1 MEIVIIGAG
10 VIGCAVAR
18 ELRRYDVK
26 VTVLEKENDVACG
39 TSKANSGVVHAG
51 FDAKPGSLK
60 AKYNVAGNAMFDALA
75 KELGF
80 AFKRN
85 GAYVLCFDKADEPV
99 LQKLLE
105 QGVENGVK
113 QLEIH
118 TGTQIREKEKYVS
131 QEVTAGLWA
140 PTSGIVSPYGMT
152 IAYAE
157 NACVNG
163 AQFLF
168 EKTVCGVRREGGKTV
183 VDCTDGTAYS
193 ADLVVNCAGVHGDD
207 VNNFINPEKLKI
219 VARKG
224 EYMLLDKAASYVAE
238 ATLFQLPTKMGKGIL
253 VVPTAAGNV
262 MLGPTAVDVDN
273 KDCTDTTV
281 EGLQEAYEKAC
292 KTVPS
297 LSKRA
302 AITQFTGLRA
312 HLTTGDFEI
321 GFAPCGGLYN
331 VVGIE
336 SPGLTA
342 SPAIAVDVAK
352 EIAETYK
359 LKKRGDFVAKRQAPP
374 SFAKMTDDE
383 RAALIAK
390 DPRYGKI
397 VCRCE
402 TVTEG
407 EIVDA
412 IERPLGARD
421 MDGIKRRTRAGMGRC
436 QGGFCSPHVMEILA
450 EKLGC
455 DIAEVTKNG
464 KGSEIVTGRVE

>member
-168 EKTVCGVRREGGKTV
+168 EKTVCGVRREGAKTV
-183 VDCTDGTAYS
+183 VECTDGTSYK

-219 VARKG
+219 IARKG
-224 EYMLLDKAASYVAE
+224 EYMLLDKAASFVAE

-262 MLGPTAVDVDN
+262 MLGPTAVDVDD
-273 KDCTDTTV
+273 KDCTDTTA

-297 LSKRA
+297 LSKRSV
-302 AITQFTGLRA
+302 ITQFTGLRA

-321 GFAPCGGLYN
+321 GFAPCEGFYN

-342 SPAIAVDVAK
+342 
-352 EIAETYK
+352 
-359 LKKRGDFVAKRQAPP
+359 
-374 SFAKMTDDE
+374 
-383 RAALIAK
+383 
-390 DPRYGKI
+390 
-397 VCRCE
+397 
-402 TVTEG
+402 
-407 EIVDA
+407 
-412 IERPLGARD
+412 
-421 MDGIKRRTRAGMGRC
+421 
-436 QGGFCSPHVMEILA
+436 
-450 EKLGC
+450 
-455 DIAEVTKNG
+455 
-464 KGSEIVTGRVE
+464 

>member
-1 MEIVIIGAG
+1 MDIVVIGAG

-18 ELRRYDVK
+18 ELSRYDVK
-26 VTVLEKENDVACG
+26 ITVLEKENDVACG

-60 AKYNVAGNAMFDALA
+60 AKYNVAGNAMFDALS

-85 GAYVLCFDKADEPV
+85 GAYVLCFEKEDEPV
-99 LQKLLE
+99 LEQLLQ
-105 QGVENGVK
+105 QGVQNGVK

-118 TGTQIREKEKYVS
+118 TGTKIREKEKYVS
-131 QEVTAGLWA
+131 EQVVAGLWA

-152 IAYAE
+152 LAYAE

-163 AQFLF
+163 VRF
-168 EKTVCGVRREGGKTV
+168 EFGKQVGGLRREGVKTV
-183 VDCTDGTAYS
+183 VECADGSRYS
-193 ADLVVNCAGVHGDD
+193 ADLVVNCAGVHGDE
-207 VNNFINPEKLKI
+207 VNNFICPDKLKI

-224 EYMLLDKAASYVAE
+224 EYMLLDKTASYVAE
-238 ATLFQLPTKMGKGIL
+238 STLFQLPTKMGKGIL
-253 VVPTAAGNV
+253 VVPTAGGNV
-262 MLGPTAVDVDN
+262 MLGPTAVDVDD

-297 LSKRA
+297 LNKRS

-321 GFAPCGGLYN
+321 GFARCEGLYN

-342 SPAIAVDVAK
+342 SPAIAAAVAD
-352 EIAETYK
+352 EISAAYK
-359 LKKRGDFVAKRQAPP
+359 LDRRADFVAQRQAPP
-374 SFAKMTDDE
+374 SFAKMTDE
-383 RAALIAK
+383 QREALIAK
-390 DPRYGKI
+390 EPLYGKI

-402 TVTEG
+402 SVTEG

-412 IERPLGARD
+412 IRRPLGARD

-436 QGGFCSPHVMEILA
+436 QGGFCSPRVMEILA
-450 EKLGC
+450 RETGC
-455 DIAEVTKNG
+455 DITEVTKNG
-464 KGSEIVTGRVE
+464 KGSEIVTGRAE

>member
-1 MEIVIIGAG
+1 M
-10 VIGCAVAR
+10 
-18 ELRRYDVK
+18 
-26 VTVLEKENDVACG
+26 
-39 TSKANSGVVHAG
+39 
-51 FDAKPGSLK
+51 
-60 AKYNVAGNAMFDALA
+60 
-75 KELGF
+75 
-80 AFKRN
+80 
-85 GAYVLCFDKADEPV
+85 
-99 LQKLLE
+99 
-105 QGVENGVK
+105 
-113 QLEIH
+113 
-118 TGTQIREKEKYVS
+118 
-131 QEVTAGLWA
+131 
-140 PTSGIVSPYGMT
+140 
-152 IAYAE
+152 
-157 NACVNG
+157 
-163 AQFLF
+163 
-168 EKTVCGVRREGGKTV
+168 
-183 VDCTDGTAYS
+183 
-193 ADLVVNCAGVHGDD
+193 
-207 VNNFINPEKLKI
+207 
-219 VARKG
+219 
-224 EYMLLDKAASYVAE
+224 
-238 ATLFQLPTKMGKGIL
+238 
-253 VVPTAAGNV
+253 
-262 MLGPTAVDVDN
+262 
-273 KDCTDTTV
+273 
-281 EGLQEAYEKAC
+281 
-292 KTVPS
+292 PS

-312 HLTTGDFEI
+312 HLTTGGFEI

-342 SPAIAVDVAK
+342 SPAIAVAVAE
-352 EIAETYK
+352 EIAGAYK
-359 LKKRGDFVAKRQAPP
+359 LKRRGDFVAKRQAPP

-436 QGGFCSPHVMEILA
+436 QGGFCSPRVMEILA